1 MSNPFMLRGL
11 EDWGGGDIKLM
22 SRQMALLVEI
32 IALLLITSSL

>member
-11 EDWGGGDIKLM
+11 EDWGGDIKLM
-22 SRQMALLVEI
+22 SHQMALLVEI